1 MPSPKAVNDPN
12 SSYLITGGTGG
23 IGKSITRWLAREG
36 AKNIILASRS
46 GFDQKGV
53 PELVEELQVV
63 GVKVFVGRCDVADL
77 SQVKSL
83 VSKCQET
90 MPPIRGVIHG
100 AMALRD
106 ALFETISYTDWSM
119 NIKPRIQG
127 AWNLHDALQTAD
139 LDFFVMLASVAGIVG
154 NPGQAAYAASNTF
167 LDSFAAYRNQL
178 GLPASTIDIGLVA
191 GVGYAAEHMAQNP
204 DIATTAHDHLS
215 EAELQAVIKA
225 AITNPIPGCDFQHT
239 VTGLKLLPGKQ
250 IPGWALDA
258 KFVHV
263 LHSYQATTTPAVDQS
278 GNLNTTRQLVRQA
291 DSMDAAVQVICDAI
305 SQRLSSLLM
314 IAVEDVDTK
323 KPVVAYGLDSL
334 AAVELR
340 NWITSGLEATVP
352 LIELMNSPSI
362 EHLAGKI
369 ASKSRLVNPAFLVSA
384 VDGEVVV
391 EEKG

>member
-1 MPSPKAVNDPN
+1 MNDPN

-23 IGKSITRWLAREG
+23 IGKSVTRWLAREG

-46 GFDQKGV
+46 GSDQRGV
-53 PELVEELQVV
+53 SELVEELQII
-63 GVKVFVGRCDVADL
+63 GVKVFVGHCDVADL
-77 SQVKSL
+77 SQVNSL

-106 ALFETISYTDWSM
+106 ALFEKISYTDWSL

-127 AWNLHDALQTAD
+127 AWNLHNALRTAD
-139 LDFFVMLASVAGIVG
+139 LDFFVMLASVSGIIG

-178 GLPASTIDIGLVA
+178 GLPASAINIGLVA
-191 GVGYAAEHMAQNP
+191 SVGYVAENMAQNP
-204 DIATTAHDHLS
+204 DMAAAAHDRLS
-215 EAELQAVIKA
+215 EAELLAVIKA
-225 AITNPIPGCDFQHT
+225 AITNPIPGCDFQNT
-239 VTGLKLLPGKQ
+239 VTGLKLHPGKT

-278 GNLNTTRQLVRQA
+278 GNVNTTRQLVRQA
-291 DSMDAAVQVICDAI
+291 DSMDAAVQLICDAV

-314 IAVEDVDTK
+314 IAVEEVNTK

-369 ASKSRLVNPAFLVSA
+369 ASKSRLVNPTFLVSG
-384 VDGEVVV
+384 DGEVAV
-391 EEKG
+391 EEKV